1 MPTRTAN
8 SSGIPQ
14 QRYRCWRRPVLRQSA
29 TAASSNLRSPAMPP
43 SSFKPAVSSA
53 SGNAKQRSSGSDRP
67 VAKKTSN
74 FAPLTIRWEISLW
87 GSRASP
93 LDVDYPLVTTVAEPT
108 FRHSVA
114 SEPRHRP
121 FGSAEHVLYSTGPS
135 SSPSRVN
142 GTAGEDPEASRSH
155 SRFTSVHST
164 DASSSAGPIYRALRL
179 FDALGTPQQHP

>member
-14 QRYRCWRRPVLRQSA
+14 QRYRCWRRRVLRQSA

-93 LDVDYPLVTTVAEPT
+93 LDVDYPLVQRSQS
-108 FRHSVA
+108 RHLGTLLLLNRA
-114 SEPRHRP
+114 TGP
-121 FGSAEHVLYSTGPS
+121 SAVLKRVRYSKGPS
-135 SSPSRVN
+135 SSPARVN
-142 GTAGEDPEASRSH
+142 GRAGEDPEPSRSH
-155 SRFTSVHST
+155 SPLHERSQ
-164 DASSSAGPIYRALRL
+164 YRRQLV
-179 FDALGTPQQHP
+179 GWP